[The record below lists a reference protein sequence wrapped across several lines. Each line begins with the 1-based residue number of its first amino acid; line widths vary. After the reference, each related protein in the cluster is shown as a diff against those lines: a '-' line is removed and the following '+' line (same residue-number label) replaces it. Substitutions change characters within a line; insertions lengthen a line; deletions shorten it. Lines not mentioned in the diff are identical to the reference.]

1 MKSRHVLAVL
11 LMVAFLSAC
20 AQTGQSLR
28 LSPEPPATGPA
39 VGLATEV
46 GLRVVDTREQTATLG
61 TQQTIQG
68 EVFPLTASQA
78 LPYVVQLAAAEAL
91 RGYDLKASLWADN
104 QTPRIEIQIDQLQH
118 EVRAGIPWQLDTE
131 ITLRAVAFAN
141 GERLTTR
148 AQTTLNNQRAT
159 PPNATANAVIIDEAI
174 TRALGQLL
182 NEELARFLAGEM

>member
-1 MKSRHVLAVL
+1 MKSLHVLALL

-91 RGYDLKASLWADN
+91 RGYDLEASLWADN

-131 ITLRAVAFAN
+131 ITLRAEAFAN

>member
-1 MKSRHVLAVL
+1 MKTFRVLAVL
-11 LMVAFLSAC
+11 LIVAFLSAC

-39 VGLATEV
+39 VGLATDI

-61 TQQTIQG
+61 TQQTVQG

-91 RGYDLKASLWADN
+91 RGYGLDATIWTEN

-131 ITLRAVAFAN
+131 ITLRAVAYAN

-148 AQTTLNNQRAT
+148 AHTTLTNQRAT
-159 PPNATANAVIIDEAI
+159 PPSATANAVIIDEAI